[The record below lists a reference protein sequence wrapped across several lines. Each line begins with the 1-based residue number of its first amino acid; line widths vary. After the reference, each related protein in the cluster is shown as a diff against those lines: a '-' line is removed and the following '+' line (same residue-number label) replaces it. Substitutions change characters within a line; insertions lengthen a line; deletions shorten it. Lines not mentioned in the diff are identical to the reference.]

1 MKVYN
6 SHTFG
11 PIAMTFPVT
20 PNHSSQVNHN
30 HDIKSNNYD
39 KKAKWRDTKT
49 EIKYKWQEIMREKN
63 YIKKNYIKSN
73 NYDKTIIGK
82 SKKIM
87 TKTIMR

>member
-1 MKVYN
+1 
-6 SHTFG
+6 
-11 PIAMTFPVT
+11 
-20 PNHSSQVNHN
+20 
-30 HDIKSNNYD
+30 
-39 KKAKWRDTKT
+39 
-49 EIKYKWQEIMREKN
+49 MREKN